1 MIRRD
6 ILFREHPNIRSE
18 LTTDDDEVL
27 DDKMKSDTEKG
38 LEEDSWDTILD
49 GDDAYDDLGSDCDDD
64 DVFVQSIN

>member
-1 MIRRD
+1 MKADIVEALQGLKCMIRRD

-38 LEEDSWDTILD
+38 L
-49 GDDAYDDLGSDCDDD
+49 
-64 DVFVQSIN
+64 